1 VWVASVLRKR
11 LRKVRSQSALVVKG
25 RPFVT
30 ELIGTA
36 YDTFG
41 QFAEVRRFASPV
53 GSRGLVHARDLQRLQ
68 LIEQRGHSAVRFAEE
83 DTASH
88 ACKCPSEAFEH
99 RLALNV
105 VAELFEWEVTISIAL
120 DSQTL
125 SVSFH
130 NQINAHGA
138 DFPPRNYVVTRL
150 NQSLHDIAFEG

>member
-1 VWVASVLRKR
+1 VGTSVSWKR
-11 LRKVRSQSALVVKG
+11 LRKVRSQSAFVVKA

-30 ELIGTA
+30 ELLGAA
-36 YDTFG
+36 YDAFA
-41 QFAEVRRFASPV
+41 QLAEVRRSASQV
-53 GSRGLVHARDLQRLQ
+53 GSRALVHARNLQRLQ
-68 LIEQRGHSAVRFAEE
+68 LVEERCHSAARFAEE
-83 DTASH
+83 DTAPH

-125 SVSFH
+125 SISFH

-138 DFPPRNYVVTRL
+138 DFPPRNYMVTRL